1 MRKTKVLLLMLL
13 IPFTLSIILTGCK
26 KDNTKSCP
34 TVTYTQL
41 DKVIADA
48 QTLYDGAVE
57 GTNPGQY
64 VVGSKAI
71 FKTAIDLAASV
82 RKTACVTQQQL
93 DAAVVALNA
102 ATDTFKAQKITDVA
116 PSALVAHWLFN
127 GNAKDAT
134 GNGNNGVPTAGH
146 AYWGAG
152 PAPQLTA
159 DRFGNANDAYHFD
172 KGSDIVVPY
181 SSALNPSAITI
192 SLWVKMEEQP
202 NNDYIISLDRWNGW
216 KLNLQTSDY
225 LFFTVKAVTS
235 AGDTAYYDRDSNPTS
250 IDSLKWTAVA
260 VTFENGK
267 MNFYVNGA
275 LVKAWTN
282 TPGTPVTV
290 DNIPLSIGS
299 DLPTGIYST
308 SDKSPYYVNWGGYF
322 KGDIDDVRLYNVAL
336 TGAQVQALY
345 AYEKDNAI
353 TK

>member
-152 PAPQLTA
+152 PAPQPTA

-216 KLNLQTSDY
+216 KLNLQTSDF
-225 LFFTVKAVTS
+225 LFFTVKAITPD
-235 AGDTAYYDRDSNPTS
+235 GDTSYYDRDSNPTS
-250 IDSLKWTAVA
+250 IDSLKWTHVV
-260 VTFENGK
+260 VTFKDGS
-267 MNFYVNGA
+267 MNFYVNGD
-275 LVKAWTN
+275 LVKAWTD
-282 TPGTPVTV
+282 TPGTPIAV

-299 DLPTGIYST
+299 DLPTDVYTTEDG
-308 SDKSPYYVNWGGYF
+308 SPFYVNWGGYF
-322 KGDIDDVRLYNVAL
+322 KGDIDDIRFYNTSL
-336 TGAQVQALY
+336 TGPQVKALY
-345 AYEKDNAI
+345 DYEKDNFI
-353 TK
+353 TE